1 MKLSNRTLY
10 IVSTPIGNLDD
21 ITLRAIE
28 ILKKSDIILCE
39 DTRRSLKLLNHFNIK
54 KRLESYHKFNEKK
67 KLSFIIE
74 YIKQGKILSL
84 ISDAG
89 TPLLSDPG
97 RLLINECIKQEI
109 KVSPIPGVSSI
120 TAAMSVSGFD
130 DKFLFYG
137 FLPKKERELESVLKN
152 LTNYKFSQVFFIPAI
167 KISFYIKK
175 IQKYFYDRK
184 LIIAKEITKVHEN
197 FYRGEVKNFK
207 TIKIAK
213 KGEITLIISEKTSM
227 TQKFDKSIIVNKAKK
242 YLKKFSLKDTVAL
255 IMQTEDLNKKEI
267 YQICLNIKNEKN
279 S

>member
-1 MKLSNRTLY
+1 MKLSNKTLY

-39 DTRRSLKLLNHFNIK
+39 DTRRSLKLLNHLNIK
-54 KRLESYHKFNEKK
+54 KKLESYHKFNEKK

-109 KVSPIPGVSSI
+109 KISPIPGVSSI

-152 LTNYKFSQVFFIPAI
+152 LSTSQFSQVFFIPAL

-213 KGEITLIISEKTSM
+213 KGEITLIISEKSSM

-242 YLKKFSLKDTVAL
+242 YLKKYSLKDSVEL
-255 IMQTEDLNKKEI
+255 IMETEGLNKKEI
-267 YQICLNIKNEKN
+267 YQICLNIKNEKI

>member
-1 MKLSNRTLY
+1 M
-10 IVSTPIGNLDD
+10 
-21 ITLRAIE
+21 
-28 ILKKSDIILCE
+28 
-39 DTRRSLKLLNHFNIK
+39 
-54 KRLESYHKFNEKK
+54 
-67 KLSFIIE
+67 SFIIE

-109 KVSPIPGVSSI
+109 KISPIPGVSSI

-152 LTNYKFSQVFFIPAI
+152 LSTYKFSQVFFIPAL

-213 KGEITLIISEKTSM
+213 KGEITLIISEKSSM

-242 YLKKFSLKDTVAL
+242 YLKKYSLKDSVEL
-255 IMQTEDLNKKEI
+255 IMETEGLNKKEI
-267 YQICLNIKNEKN
+267 YQICLNIKNEKI

>member
-120 TAAMSVSGFD
+120 TAAMSISGFD

-213 KGEITLIISEKTSM
+213 KGEITLIISEKSSM

-255 IMQTEDLNKKEI
+255 IMETEDLNKKEI